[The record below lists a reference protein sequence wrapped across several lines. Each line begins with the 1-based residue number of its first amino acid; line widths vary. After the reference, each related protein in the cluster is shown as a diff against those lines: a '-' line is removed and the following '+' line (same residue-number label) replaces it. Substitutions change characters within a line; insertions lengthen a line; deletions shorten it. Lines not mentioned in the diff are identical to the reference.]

1 MPNLCLR
8 FPKGTMTGKNV
19 FSQTAHFLPEFP
31 VFEEGRFGGDKFSSC
46 VLREN
51 DCIYDYKS
59 DEGSSFD
66 TKYDFGTGFFYIS
79 FWAKFKPE
87 FATHEKN
94 RLMIGFEDGL
104 VLSAD
109 IVTDTEWHWY
119 MLSKDDK
126 NDFRMYID
134 AVAAVCKD
142 VSNKD
147 DAGSTSHT
155 VTSAFNL
162 TGNSSFVF
170 LGNVYKN
177 TTGFE
182 VAFDD
187 LYITK
192 GYYGD
197 WNDVTVPTDYISY
210 QNNPILL
217 KNERG
222 YINGYSM

>member
-31 VFEEGRFGGDKFSSC
+31 VFEEGRFASDKFASC
-46 VLREN
+46 VLGEN
-51 DCIYDYKS
+51 DCLYDYKS

-87 FATHEKN
+87 WATHEKN

-104 VLSAD
+104 VLSTD
-109 IVTDTEWHWY
+109 LTTDTEWHWY

-126 NDFRMYID
+126 NEFRMYVD
-134 AVAAVCKD
+134 GVAAVCKD
-142 VSNKD
+142 ISDKD
-147 DAGSTSHT
+147 DTGSTSRT
-155 VTSAFNL
+155 VISAFNL
-162 TGNSSFVF
+162 TGDSFVF

-177 TTGFE
+177 TTGFK

-222 YINGYSM
+222 YLNGYSM

>member
-31 VFEEGRFGGDKFSSC
+31 VFEEGRFGSDKFSSC

-51 DCIYDYKS
+51 DCLYDYKS

-126 NDFRMYID
+126 NEFRMYVDGI
-134 AVAAVCKD
+134 AAVCKD
-142 VSNKD
+142 INDKD
-147 DAGSTSHT
+147 DAGSTSRT
-155 VTSAFNL
+155 VTSFQ
-162 TGNSSFVF
+162 S
-170 LGNVYKN
+170 
-177 TTGFE
+177 
-182 VAFDD
+182 
-187 LYITK
+187 
-192 GYYGD
+192 
-197 WNDVTVPTDYISY
+197 P
-210 QNNPILL
+210 
-217 KNERG
+217 
-222 YINGYSM
+222 

>member
-51 DCIYDYKS
+51 DCLYDYKS

-87 FATHEKN
+87 FATHEQN
-94 RLMIGFEDGL
+94 RLMIAFEDGL

-222 YINGYSM
+222 YLNGYSM

>member
-31 VFEEGRFGGDKFSSC
+31 VFEEGRFGSDKFSSC

-51 DCIYDYKS
+51 DCLYDYKS

-119 MLSKDDK
+119 MISKDDK

-155 VTSAFNL
+155 ITSAFNL
-162 TGNSSFVF
+162 TGNNSFVF

-197 WNDVTVPTDYISY
+197 WTDVTVPTDYISY

-222 YINGYSM
+222 YLNGYSM

>member
-51 DCIYDYKS
+51 DCLYDYKS

-104 VLSAD
+104 VLSTD
-109 IVTDTEWHWY
+109 LTTDTEWHWY

-126 NDFRMYID
+126 NEFRMYVD
-134 AVAAVCKD
+134 GVAAVCKD
-142 VSNKD
+142 ISDKD
-147 DAGSTSHT
+147 DAGSTSRT

-162 TGNSSFVF
+162 TGDSFVF

-177 TTGFE
+177 TTGFK

-192 GYYGD
+192 GYYGNWD
-197 WNDVTVPTDYISY
+197 DVTVPTDYISY

-222 YINGYSM
+222 YLNGYSM

>member
-46 VLREN
+46 ILREN
-51 DCIYDYKS
+51 DCLYDYKS

-66 TKYDFGTGFFYIS
+66 TKYDFGTDFFYIS

-222 YINGYSM
+222 YLNGYSM

>member
-51 DCIYDYKS
+51 DCLYDYKS

-79 FWAKFKPE
+79 FWGKFKPE

-109 IVTDTEWHWY
+109 LVTDTEWHWY

-126 NDFRMYID
+126 NEFRMYVD
-134 AVAAVCKD
+134 GVAAVCKD
-142 VSNKD
+142 ISDKD
-147 DAGSTSHT
+147 DPGSTSRT

-162 TGNSSFVF
+162 TGDSFVF

-222 YINGYSM
+222 YLNGYSM

>member
-8 FPKGTMTGKNV
+8 FPKGAMTGKNV

-31 VFEEGRFGGDKFSSC
+31 VFEEGRFGGNKFSSC

-51 DCIYDYKS
+51 DCLYDYKS

-142 VSNKD
+142 ASNKD

-155 VTSAFNL
+155 ITSAFNL
-162 TGNSSFVF
+162 TGNSFVF

-197 WNDVTVPTDYISY
+197 WNDVTVPTDYINY

-222 YINGYSM
+222 YLNGYSM

>member
-51 DCIYDYKS
+51 DCLYDYKS

-104 VLSAD
+104 VLSTD
-109 IVTDTEWHWY
+109 LVTDTEWHWY

-126 NDFRMYID
+126 NYFRMYID

-142 VSNKD
+142 VNNKD

-155 VTSAFNL
+155 ITSAFNL
-162 TGNSSFVF
+162 TGNSFVF

-222 YINGYSM
+222 YLNGYSM

>member
-31 VFEEGRFGGDKFSSC
+31 VFEEGRFANDKFASC
-46 VLREN
+46 VLGEN
-51 DCIYDYKS
+51 DCLYDYKS
-59 DEGSSFD
+59 DEGNSFD

-79 FWAKFKPE
+79 FWAKFKPDW
-87 FATHEKN
+87 ATHEKN

-104 VLSAD
+104 VLS
-109 IVTDTEWHWY
+109 TDLTTATEWHWY

-126 NDFRMYID
+126 NEFRMYVD
-134 AVAAVCKD
+134 GVAAVCKD
-142 VSNKD
+142 INDKD
-147 DAGSTSHT
+147 DAGSTSRT

-162 TGNSSFVF
+162 TGDSFVF

-177 TTGFE
+177 TTGFK

-192 GYYGD
+192 GYYGNWD
-197 WNDVTVPTDYISY
+197 DVTVPTDYISY
-210 QNNPILL
+210 QSNPILL

-222 YINGYSM
+222 YLNGYSM

>member
-31 VFEEGRFGGDKFSSC
+31 VFEEGRFANDKFASC
-46 VLREN
+46 VLGEN
-51 DCIYDYKS
+51 DCLYDYKS
-59 DEGSSFD
+59 DEGNSFD

-104 VLSAD
+104 VLSTD
-109 IVTDTEWHWY
+109 LTTDTEWHWY

-222 YINGYSM
+222 YLNGYSM

>member
-51 DCIYDYKS
+51 DCLYDYKS

-79 FWAKFKPE
+79 FWAKFKPD

-109 IVTDTEWHWY
+109 LVTDTEWHWY

-142 VSNKD
+142 ISDKD
-147 DAGSTSHT
+147 DPGSTSRT

-162 TGNSSFVF
+162 TGDSFVF

-177 TTGFE
+177 TTGFK

-222 YINGYSM
+222 YLNGYSM